1 MIRIIVPFLLLVW
14 SGAAL
19 ILGELRWFRRPSLS
33 NRLRPH
39 IAGAAAGRTGTT
51 SATNSD
57 TSIGSDARQL
67 LRFLRSWFSPTSERY
82 GDRVAA
88 MFGVAEPLGNRLLRV
103 HANVGAAE
111 FRSRQ
116 VARSITAGAVILM
129 LAVVAGL
136 PALVVALASTAAS
149 LVGFLIIE
157 QQLAHRSEQWK
168 RRIFLELPV
177 VSEQLGMLLSAGYS
191 LGQALT
197 RIANRS
203 DAAIAVDLSVV
214 VGRLQQGVDESRALR
229 EWADLACVPALDRL
243 LGVLALNREATDL
256 GALITEEARSARS
269 EVHRE
274 LIEQLERR
282 AQQVWIP
289 VTVATLIPGVLFLAV
304 PFLEAI
310 RLFTTS

>member
-1 MIRIIVPFLLLVW
+1 
-14 SGAAL
+14 
-19 ILGELRWFRRPSLS
+19 
-33 NRLRPH
+33 
-39 IAGAAAGRTGTT
+39 
-51 SATNSD
+51 
-57 TSIGSDARQL
+57 
-67 LRFLRSWFSPTSERY
+67 
-82 GDRVAA
+82 
-88 MFGVAEPLGNRLLRV
+88 
-103 HANVGAAE
+103 
-111 FRSRQ
+111 
-116 VARSITAGAVILM
+116 
-129 LAVVAGL
+129 
-136 PALVVALASTAAS
+136 
-149 LVGFLIIE
+149 
-157 QQLAHRSEQWK
+157 
-168 RRIFLELPV
+168 
-177 VSEQLGMLLSAGYS
+177 MLLSAGYS